1 LTARSPWRH
10 TAVTNQAKSR
20 SHLKRRI
27 GFRSRSSRSG
37 CRPMDPT
44 SNTPSTDEL
53 PRFLRGRPRNLRWKA
68 ASHRSLLER
77 CATVKPM
84 SSTRGRSARDVTK
97 AKWENPLA
105 TSTGQSVEVELPRLA
120 IQVEREA
127 GRASTRTYQH
137 DGDICRVGSAASN
150 DLVIDDPTI
159 SRFHCSIQRE
169 GGAWRI
175 VDTGSTNGTRVDGVR
190 ILSAE
195 LEGQAVLALGDS
207 LLRIRPDGGECA
219 SVPILNAFGSLIGT
233 SGAMQKLFATL
244 ERVAASDI
252 DVLINGESGTGKELV
267 ATEIVQRSARAQ
279 GPLVVVDC
287 GSISPT
293 LVESEL
299 FGHVRGAFT
308 GADRDREGAFEAADG
323 GTVFL
328 DEIGELPL
336 ELQPK
341 LLRALEQ
348 REVRRVGTSRARHVD
363 VRVIAATHRELER
376 EVNRGRFRD
385 DLFYRL
391 AKVSVR
397 VPPLR
402 DRLEDL
408 SALVDSFLVA
418 FGRRDGGRLFSATV
432 LEQMQQ
438 HEWPG
443 NVRELRNYV
452 ERSIV
457 LDDAPPPSLRTMSSG
472 TMPVF
477 RLTGDEKPSAKPATT
492 SADGQSSKPTPDIDR
507 SIPFRLAKERAVE
520 KFERAYIGPLLEE
533 CEGNMSKAA
542 RTARMDRMYLHQLA
556 QKYGFRITRRTPPE
570 E

>member
-1 LTARSPWRH
+1 
-10 TAVTNQAKSR
+10 
-20 SHLKRRI
+20 
-27 GFRSRSSRSG
+27 
-37 CRPMDPT
+37 M
-44 SNTPSTDEL
+44 
-53 PRFLRGRPRNLRWKA
+53 
-68 ASHRSLLER
+68 
-77 CATVKPM
+77 
-84 SSTRGRSARDVTK
+84 STRARTARDVTK
-97 AKWENPLA
+97 AKWNSPLLPN
-105 TSTGQSVEVELPRLA
+105 GRVEVELPRLLL
-120 IQVEREA
+120 QVERES
-127 GRASTRTYQH
+127 GRGANRTYVH
-137 DGDICRVGSAASN
+137 DGEICRIGSAGSN
-150 DLVIDDPTI
+150 DLVLDDPTI

-190 ILSAE
+190 VLSAE
-195 LEGQAVLALGDS
+195 LESQAVLVLGDS
-207 LLRIRPDGGECA
+207 RIRVRADVGA
-219 SVPILNAFGSLIGT
+219 SATLPVVSAFGSLLGT
-233 SGAMQKLFATL
+233 SAVMQRLFATL
-244 ERVAASDI
+244 ERVANSEI
-252 DVLINGESGTGKELV
+252 DVLIHGESGTGKELV
-267 ATEIVQRSARAQ
+267 ATELVQRSARAQ

-287 GSISPT
+287 GSISPA

-348 REVRRVGTSRARHVD
+348 REVRRVGTSRARRVD

-408 SALVDSFLVA
+408 PLLIDNFLSA
-418 FGRRDGGRLFSATV
+418 FGRRDGGRLFSPEV
-432 LEQMQQ
+432 VDQMMQ
-438 HEWPG
+438 HDWPG

-457 LDDAPPPSLRTMSSG
+457 LDDAPPPSMRTMSSG
-472 TMPVF
+472 TIPVY
-477 RLTGDEKPSAKPATT
+477 RLTGEERGPE
-492 SADGQSSKPTPDIDR
+492 SKPEQPSVAPPEIDR
-507 SIPFRLAKERAVE
+507 SIPFRLAKERAIE

-556 QKYGFRITRRTPPE
+556 QKYGFRITRRPSPDDKAE
-570 E
+570 

>member
-1 LTARSPWRH
+1 MA
-10 TAVTNQAKSR
+10 
-20 SHLKRRI
+20 
-27 GFRSRSSRSG
+27 SS
-37 CRPMDPT
+37 
-44 SNTPSTDEL
+44 
-53 PRFLRGRPRNLRWKA
+53 
-68 ASHRSLLER
+68 
-77 CATVKPM
+77 
-84 SSTRGRSARDVTK
+84 RGRSARDVTK

-105 TSTGQSVEVELPRLA
+105 TARVEVELPRLF
-120 IQVEREA
+120 IKIEREC
-127 GRASTRTYQH
+127 GRSSSRTMTH
-137 DGDICRVGSAASN
+137 DGEICRVGSAASN
-150 DLVIDDPTI
+150 DVILDDPTI

-169 GGAWRI
+169 AGGWRI

-195 LEGQAVLALGDS
+195 LEGQAVLAIGDS
-207 LLRIRPDGGECA
+207 RLRIVPDRGESA
-219 SVPILNAFGSLIGT
+219 SLPVVSTFGSLVG
-233 SGAMQKLFATL
+233 SSAAMQRLFATL

-252 DVLINGESGTGKELV
+252 DVLIHGESGTGKELV
-267 ATEIVQRSARAQ
+267 ATEIVQRSARAA
-279 GPLVVVDC
+279 GPLIVVDC

-308 GADRDREGAFEAADG
+308 GADRDREGAFESADG

-348 REVRRVGTSRARHVD
+348 REVRRVGTSRAKRVD
-363 VRVIAATHRELER
+363 VRVVAATHRELER

-408 SALVDSFLVA
+408 SALVDSFLQA
-418 FGRRDGGRLFSATV
+418 FGRRDGGRLFSPAV
-432 LEQMQQ
+432 LEQML
-438 HEWPG
+438 HHDWPG

-457 LDDAPPPSLRTMSSG
+457 LDDVPPPAMRTLRSG
-472 TMPVF
+472 EMPVF
-477 RLTGDEKPSAKPATT
+477 RLENIDKEKGSPAPPSSAPAE
-492 SADGQSSKPTPDIDR
+492 IDR
-507 SIPFRLAKERAVE
+507 SLPFRLAKERAIE

-556 QKYGFRITRRTPPE
+556 QKYGFRITRRTPSE

>member
-1 LTARSPWRH
+1 MGPCSEGVAL
-10 TAVTNQAKSR
+10 
-20 SHLKRRI
+20 
-27 GFRSRSSRSG
+27 GYSST
-37 CRPMDPT
+37 M
-44 SNTPSTDEL
+44 
-53 PRFLRGRPRNLRWKA
+53 
-68 ASHRSLLER
+68 
-77 CATVKPM
+77 
-84 SSTRGRSARDVTK
+84 STRGRNARDVTK
-97 AKWENPLA
+97 AKWENPLL
-105 TSTGQSVEVELPRLA
+105 SGDRRVEVELPRLF
-120 IQVEREA
+120 IQVEREC
-127 GRASTRTYQH
+127 GRASSRTHVH
-137 DGDICRVGSAASN
+137 DGEICRIGSAASN
-150 DLVIDDPTI
+150 DLVVDDPTI

-195 LEGQAVLALGDS
+195 LESQAVLTIGDS
-207 LLRIRPDGGECA
+207 RLRVRPDRGESA
-219 SVPILNAFGSLIGT
+219 TLPVVTAFGSLVGT
-233 SGAMQKLFATL
+233 SAAMQRLFATL

-252 DVLINGESGTGKELV
+252 DALIHGESGTGKELV

-287 GSISPT
+287 GSISPA

-348 REVRRVGTSRARHVD
+348 REVRRVGTSRARRVD

-408 SALVDSFLVA
+408 PLLVDSFLAA
-418 FGRRDGGRLFSATV
+418 FGRRDGGRLFSPEV
-432 LEQMQQ
+432 IEQMKQ
-438 HEWPG
+438 HDWPG

-457 LDDAPPPSLRTMSSG
+457 LDDAPPPSMRTMRSG
-472 TMPVF
+472 TIPVF
-477 RLTGDEKPSAKPATT
+477 KLNGDERPSEPMPRAAPP
-492 SADGQSSKPTPDIDR
+492 SPPPEIDR
-507 SIPFRLAKERAVE
+507 SIPFRLAKERAIE

-556 QKYGFRITRRTPPE
+556 QKYGFRTTRRPAPE

>member
-1 LTARSPWRH
+1 
-10 TAVTNQAKSR
+10 
-20 SHLKRRI
+20 
-27 GFRSRSSRSG
+27 
-37 CRPMDPT
+37 
-44 SNTPSTDEL
+44 
-53 PRFLRGRPRNLRWKA
+53 
-68 ASHRSLLER
+68 
-77 CATVKPM
+77 
-84 SSTRGRSARDVTK
+84 VTK
-97 AKWENPLA
+97 AKWDNPLLA
-105 TSTGQSVEVELPRLA
+105 GQAEGSESVQVELPRLS
-120 IQVEREA
+120 IQIEKEA
-127 GRASTRTYQH
+127 SRVVARATTH
-137 DGDICRVGSAASN
+137 DGEICRIGSAVSN
-150 DLVIDDPTI
+150 DVVLDDPTT

-169 GGAWRI
+169 AGRWRI
-175 VDTGSTNGTRVDGVR
+175 VDSGSTNGTRVNGVR

-195 LEGQAVLALGDS
+195 LEEHAVLAIGDS
-207 LLRIRPDGGECA
+207 ILRVRAERVTSKSLPLVR
-219 SVPILNAFGSLIGT
+219 SFGSILGA
-233 SGAMQKLFATL
+233 SAAMQRLFATL
-244 ERVAASDI
+244 ERIAAADI
-252 DVLINGESGTGKELV
+252 DVLIQGESGTGKELV
-267 ATEIVQRSARAQ
+267 ATEIVQRSARAH

-299 FGHVRGAFT
+299 FGHVRGSFT
-308 GADRDREGAFEAADG
+308 GADRDREGAFEMADG

-348 REVRRVGTSRARHVD
+348 REVRRVGTSRTRRVD

-408 SALVDSFLVA
+408 DVLVQAFLAA
-418 FGRRDGGRLFSATV
+418 FGRSDGGRLFSSAV
-432 LEQMQQ
+432 LDEMRQ
-438 HEWPG
+438 HDWPG

-457 LDDAPPPSLRTMSSG
+457 LDDAPPPSLMRTMGSG
-472 TMPVF
+472 LVPVT
-477 RLTGDEKPSAKPATT
+477 RLPGEDSPPSEPKPEV
-492 SADGQSSKPTPDIDR
+492 DR
-507 SIPFRLAKERAVE
+507 SIPFRLAKERAIE
-520 KFERAYIGPLLEE
+520 KFERAYIGPLLDE

-542 RTARMDRMYLHQLA
+542 RTAKMDRMYLHQLA
-556 QKYGFRITRRTPPE
+556 QKYGFHTNRQRPRETEQDPKE
-570 E
+570 

>member
-1 LTARSPWRH
+1 MA
-10 TAVTNQAKSR
+10 
-20 SHLKRRI
+20 
-27 GFRSRSSRSG
+27 SSQ
-37 CRPMDPT
+37 
-44 SNTPSTDEL
+44 
-53 PRFLRGRPRNLRWKA
+53 
-68 ASHRSLLER
+68 
-77 CATVKPM
+77 
-84 SSTRGRSARDVTK
+84 GRSARDVTK
-97 AKWENPLA
+97 AKWENPLVA
-105 TSTGQSVEVELPRLA
+105 GERVQVELPRLLM
-120 IQVEREA
+120 QVEREC
-127 GRASTRTYQH
+127 GRASSRTYLH
-137 DGDICRVGSAASN
+137 DGEICRVGSAASN
-150 DLVIDDPTI
+150 DLVLDDPTI

-175 VDTGSTNGTRVDGVR
+175 VDTGSTNGTRVNGVR

-195 LEGQAVLALGDS
+195 LEAQAVIAIGDS
-207 LLRIRPDGGECA
+207 RVRVQPDKGA
-219 SVPILNAFGSLIGT
+219 NTTVPIIAAFGSIIGT
-233 SGAMQKLFATL
+233 SAAMQRLFATL

-252 DVLINGESGTGKELV
+252 DVLIHGESGTGKELV

-287 GSISPT
+287 GSISPA

-328 DEIGELPL
+328 DEVGELPI

-348 REVRRVGTSRARHVD
+348 REVRRVGTSRARRVD

-408 SALVDSFLVA
+408 SALVDSFLAA
-418 FGRRDGGRLFSATV
+418 FGQRDGGRLFSTAV
-432 LEQMQQ
+432 LEQMRQ
-438 HEWPG
+438 HDWPG

-457 LDDAPPPSLRTMSSG
+457 LDDAPPPAMRTMGSG
-472 TMPVF
+472 TIPVF
-477 RLTGDEKPSAKPATT
+477 RLNGDEKPSGAT
-492 SADGQSSKPTPDIDR
+492 PTEIDR
-507 SIPFRLAKERAVE
+507 SIPFRLAKERAIE
-520 KFERAYIGPLLEE
+520 RFERAYIGPLLEE

-556 QKYGFRITRRTPPE
+556 QKYGFRTTRRSPSEGGDP
-570 E
+570 